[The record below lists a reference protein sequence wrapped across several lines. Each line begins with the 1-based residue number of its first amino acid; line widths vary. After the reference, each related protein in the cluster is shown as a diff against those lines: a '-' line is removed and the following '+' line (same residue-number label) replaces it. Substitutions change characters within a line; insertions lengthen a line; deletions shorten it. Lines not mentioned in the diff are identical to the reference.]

1 MADSFDKFSIGI
13 DADVSALQSSL
24 KAAQNT
30 LAQFE
35 GALKKAT
42 NIGEINYL
50 SKNID
55 NLKGKITQLNQQAN
69 NLGRPI
75 GDASQSLINFSR
87 IAQDAPYGIMG
98 IANNLNPMVESFQRL
113 SKTEGGTKNALKAMV
128 AGLSGPAGVG
138 VAIGV
143 VSSLAVTFSKEISEF
158 FKGPTE
164 ELEAFRKKLKETAD
178 DIYKLIGAE
187 QTKRTKGIFLAE
199 LITGGTPAKQ
209 QEALKQ
215 LKDLY
220 SNNAAIQ
227 NAKLGQDK
235 KFYQTLVNQAA
246 MQGDA
251 VAKEKNNST
260 QLDLLYAKQKQNR
273 KEEQTELAAAKGKR
287 GLFDVKSVDANIKF
301 IKDKYK
307 GLNAEVARD
316 IKNIESKLFIDLSKT
331 TAVKTTDKKAV
342 SAPKDA
348 LAEATKDFENS
359 KKRNLALFDGAIIDQ
374 QAYYTEYI
382 KILDDYINKL
392 KNINTEPAI
401 KILKS
406 LTPKEIF
413 KDDTYDADLERQ
425 AKGMNS
431 FDGKSQL
438 YVKSLLDPLGT
449 KNPEGLVGKK
459 KINTTKNELTEFF
472 KQTEDGFK
480 KAHEAANSFAND
492 MSSNITSAL
501 QNAFQAVKQG
511 ENVFESLSNSVLQFA
526 EDLLFAII
534 RAKLLAAI
542 QGVIAVSSGGAAGAA
557 AGGKGF
563 FDILMGLL
571 GVGQKHAAGGIVTSP
586 QIGMIGEAGAEA
598 IMPLSKLSGMLNTTF
613 SAGAMSGGGGMG
625 GNGSFVLRGNDL
637 VLALQRSNSSLNLR
651 RGGI

>member
-143 VSSLAVTFSKEISEF
+143 VSSLAITFSKEISEF

-187 QTKRTKGIFLAE
+187 QTKRTKGILLSE
-199 LITGGTPAKQ
+199 LITGGTPTQQ

-220 SNNAAIQ
+220 SNSAAIQ

-235 KFYQTLVNQAA
+235 IFYQTLVNQAS

-251 VAKEKNNST
+251 VAKEKNNSA

-273 KEEQTELAAAKGKR
+273 KEEQTELTAAKGAR
-287 GLFDVKSVDANIKF
+287 GLFDIKSVDANIKS

-307 GLNAEVARD
+307 GLNDTIA
-316 IKNIESKLFIDLSKT
+316 IEISKLEANTFKQLSAITLTPSPVKITTGGGKVIDSLKEF
-331 TAVKTTDKKAV
+331 
-342 SAPKDA
+342 SAQLKYE
-348 LAEATKDFENS
+348 LAKQLMDYETY
-359 KKRNLALFDGAIIDQ
+359 KKR
-374 QAYYTEYI
+374 
-382 KILDDYINKL
+382 
-392 KNINTEPAI
+392 
-401 KILKS
+401 
-406 LTPKEIF
+406 
-413 KDDTYDADLERQ
+413 
-425 AKGMNS
+425 
-431 FDGKSQL
+431 
-438 YVKSLLDPLGT
+438 
-449 KNPEGLVGKK
+449 
-459 KINTTKNELTEFF
+459 
-472 KQTEDGFK
+472 
-480 KAHEAANSFAND
+480 
-492 MSSNITSAL
+492 
-501 QNAFQAVKQG
+501 
-511 ENVFESLSNSVLQFA
+511 FESLDTSYIPFIYKQEPVKESEFSRKTKKELADPSQNSLGKFLTTNTKKLMDNEAELKKTQKAYEDFANSISNTVSGALMGMYADLQQGQTGLQAVGDMLGRLA
-526 EDLLFAII
+526 EQFV
-534 RAKLLAAI
+534 AAI
-542 QGVIAVSSGGAAGAA
+542 LQATIFAAVMSAINAGTAGALTF
-557 AGGKGF
+557 GGYFMKA
-563 FDILMGLL
+563 L
-571 GVGQKHAAGGIVTSP
+571 GMADGGIVTGP
-586 QIGMIGEAGAEA
+586 THALIGEGNESEA
-598 IMPLSKLSGMLNTTF
+598 VMPLSKLKGMLNTTF
-613 SAGAMSGGGGMG
+613 SAGAISGGGAMG